1 MTDLTRIPAA
11 SLAALLSS
19 REVSSVEAT
28 QAHLDRI
35 AAVDGDVHAFLH
47 VNAEAIAAAESVD
60 ARRAA
65 GEKLGAIVDSVAKV
79 SEVATPDVPA
89 TSHPIPL
96 VNIFRPDVAGTTL
109 TTEQALAGAPEH
121 DGSRFKVSAI
131 LGEEQ

>member
-1 MTDLTRIPAA
+1 MSEITTETI
-11 SLAALLSS
+11 
-19 REVSSVEAT
+19 
-28 QAHLDRI
+28 AHLANLARI
-35 AAVDGDVHAFLH
+35 ALTP
-47 VNAEAIAAAESVD
+47 EEIEKLS
-60 ARRAA
+60 
-65 GEKLGAIVDSVAKV
+65 GELGAIVDSVAKV

-96 VNIFRPDVAGTTL
+96 SNVYRPDVAGVTL